1 MMVKGNTRVGTI
13 TQFSGGG
20 GGGGVC
26 VCVCV
31 WGGGAFGHASRN
43 ILIAS
48 EPNLDIYLKRLYSDP
63 TALSSE
69 AILMTLV
76 PHGN

>member
-1 MMVKGNTRVGTI
+1 MKDKSKETLGTTTPSEGERVI
-13 TQFSGGG
+13 
-20 GGGGVC
+20 
-26 VCVCV
+26 
-31 WGGGAFGHASRN
+31 SRN

-76 PHGN
+76 THGG